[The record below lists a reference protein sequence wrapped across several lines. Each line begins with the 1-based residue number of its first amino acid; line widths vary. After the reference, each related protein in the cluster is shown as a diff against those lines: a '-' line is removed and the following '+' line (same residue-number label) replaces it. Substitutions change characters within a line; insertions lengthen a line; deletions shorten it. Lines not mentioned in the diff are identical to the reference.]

1 MKSNRSR
8 LRLSAWMAA
17 LILIVTALGLPAAQA
32 EFTPGMGDNL
42 LPDSARERTGDGF
55 VSIDVS
61 AALAPYAGQRVRVSF
76 DLMGF
81 AGQSIR
87 VYPYQ
92 DSGVS
97 IAPLDGGSVFV
108 TPEEDGAFARYSF
121 LATVRDFGRKTLED
135 GRLLSAGTLAFYDTA
150 EEKRPFTVRL
160 VKIELGDAATPWS
173 PAPGDAIFG
182 QNLLPGGAKPLTASR
197 GFAQEMVRDAL
208 ADYIGWPV
216 TVSFDVYSEAGGR
229 LRVYPYQDSGV
240 SIADSAVF
248 DVTGGAFARFSL
260 TTAVRDYGQKTQE
273 SGAPLSAGSIGF
285 HSTDEGMERF
295 IIRNVKIELGGS
307 ATAFSFAPGD
317 EMAGVNLVVDGGREQ
332 ASRNGFFQIPTAEIL
347 KKQEGAQITISFEIK
362 GDPSS
367 VIRLYAYQASGLSIA
382 APDGGDIRFSPTRR
396 FRPCAFTVNVKDYGQ
411 QYSAEGAAYSAG
423 SIALYSQ
430 AEGHADFTLRNIKIE
445 FGGQATAWSP
455 APGDP
460 ALVFSAEDALG
471 YIKACAGKQL
481 ESFML
486 YPDGAVL
493 EALTENKSFALRRL
507 LIQAGYSLNAVTEVR
522 EDGSIAVTHAR
533 PGVPDCVEANTA
545 DDLIAF
551 FRQAADRKLTAFN
564 AVLSRELF
572 DALRAD
578 GWSALFEAERSGGV
592 VSRTFS
598 FYDDCAVL
606 CYSNF
611 RGGAPAP

>member
-1 MKSNRSR
+1 
-8 LRLSAWMAA
+8 
-17 LILIVTALGLPAAQA
+17 
-32 EFTPGMGDNL
+32 
-42 LPDSARERTGDGF
+42 
-55 VSIDVS
+55 
-61 AALAPYAGQRVRVSF
+61 
-76 DLMGF
+76 
-81 AGQSIR
+81 
-87 VYPYQ
+87 
-92 DSGVS
+92 
-97 IAPLDGGSVFV
+97 
-108 TPEEDGAFARYSF
+108 
-121 LATVRDFGRKTLED
+121 
-135 GRLLSAGTLAFYDTA
+135 
-150 EEKRPFTVRL
+150 
-160 VKIELGDAATPWS
+160 
-173 PAPGDAIFG
+173 
-182 QNLLPGGAKPLTASR
+182 
-197 GFAQEMVRDAL
+197 MVRDAL

-240 SIADSAVF
+240 SIADSATF
-248 DVTGGAFARFSL
+248 DVTGGAFSRFSL

-285 HSTDEGMERF
+285 HSTDEGMEQF